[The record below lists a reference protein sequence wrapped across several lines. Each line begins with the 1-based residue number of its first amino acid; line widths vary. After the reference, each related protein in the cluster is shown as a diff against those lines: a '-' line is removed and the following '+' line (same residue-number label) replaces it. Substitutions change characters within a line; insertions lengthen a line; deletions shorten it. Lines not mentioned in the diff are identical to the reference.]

1 MLILFADVYIQA
13 QSLSQDV
20 ATLVQ
25 NFVSR
30 PHWVG
35 CPEEGVHK
43 PLRFYWE
50 DSISPQSVVLVVE
63 EILRDK
69 IASQTLCRNASVVIV
84 SCAHFF
90 MREATSVTRLAE
102 EYHGD
107 IHTCVC
113 VGESVTERETERD
126 RKRDRKR
133 SSRRPHTITERQ
145 REFYFQRPIIVGSRQ
160 WLSAPSCPD
169 VQPAV
174 YFPS

>member
-1 MLILFADVYIQA
+1 MLIMFADVYIQA

-25 NFVSR
+25 NFFSR

-35 CPEEGVHK
+35 CPEEAVHK

-50 DSISPQSVVLVVE
+50 DSISAQSVVLVVE

-69 IASQTLCRNASVVIV
+69 IASRTLCRNASVVIV

-113 VGESVTERETERD
+113 VGESVTERETEREAVAGYTPSQ
-126 RKRDRKR
+126 RD
-133 SSRRPHTITERQ
+133 